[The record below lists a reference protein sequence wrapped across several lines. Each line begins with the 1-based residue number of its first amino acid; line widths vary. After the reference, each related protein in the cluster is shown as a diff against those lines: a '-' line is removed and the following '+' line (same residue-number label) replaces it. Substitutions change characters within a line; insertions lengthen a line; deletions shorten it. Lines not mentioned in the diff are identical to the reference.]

1 MKKLPVF
8 NSRLVKAAA
17 CAVSAILLAGCAT
30 KTLGPANPQDPWEA
44 SNRSV
49 YEFND
54 AIDRAVFKPVAE
66 AYAFVTPQPVR
77 SCINNIFLNLGEV
90 WSFINSSIQG
100 RHEDAL
106 NTMGRFLL
114 NSTMGIGGCFDLAS
128 MNGAK
133 RISND
138 FGVTLGVWGV
148 SSGPYMVLP
157 ILGGTTLRDGTG
169 KIPDLYFNQ
178 YGYGQLVHNVDVRNS
193 IYGFEVVERREA
205 LLDVTNMVDR
215 TAPDPYSFI
224 RDAYLK
230 KRAAQIRG
238 TQGEAEQPPNYE
250 DFEDVP
256 ADEKALGIPVKK

>member
-1 MKKLPVF
+1 MKPLTLNPRILKSF
-8 NSRLVKAAA
+8 
-17 CAVSAILLAGCAT
+17 VSIITVISLAGCAT
-30 KTLGPANPQDPWEA
+30 KTLGPSNPADPWEA
-44 SNRSV
+44 SNRYV

-54 AIDRAVFKPVAE
+54 AIDRALFKPVAE

-90 WSFINSSIQG
+90 WSFINSSLQG

-133 RISND
+133 RIPND

-169 KIPDLYFNQ
+169 KIPDIYFNQ

-205 LLDVTNMVDR
+205 LLDITNMVDR

-230 KRAAQIRG
+230 RRAAQIRG
-238 TQGEAEQPPNYE
+238 ANAEVEKLPNYE

-256 ADEKALGIPVKK
+256 ADDKALGIPAKK